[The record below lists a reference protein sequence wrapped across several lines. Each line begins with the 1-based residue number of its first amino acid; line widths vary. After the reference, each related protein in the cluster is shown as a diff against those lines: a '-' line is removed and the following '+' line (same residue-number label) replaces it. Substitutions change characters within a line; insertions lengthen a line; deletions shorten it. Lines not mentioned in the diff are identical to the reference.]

1 MTEFV
6 DDGLL
11 KDFFDE
17 AYSQI
22 ELIEKNLLKLEKN
35 SKDKEAI
42 NELFRATHTLKG
54 GSATVQ
60 MDEIT
65 DFTHLLEDTLDEI
78 REGKIKINSNITDI
92 LLNAL
97 DIIKNM
103 INFRNRGKKFKKD
116 YSSIINDL
124 KKITEKKE
132 EDKKTDKKTKK
143 TKDNVASKNLL
154 EDKKF
159 KLNEYDFLEIIDANI
174 DNLPVYKILVIIDD
188 SNPMRTVSGIQIF
201 TSLRDIALVLKT
213 IPDFDEIY
221 SDNFY
226 KEIMYIIATNLP
238 LNKIKEYLI
247 IPDTTKDIFIERLNL
262 DNYSKS
268 NIVDK
273 VEKKDDKNID
283 EEFDETSGDDVEES
297 EEDNL
302 ENVSDKEEFLDK
314 FLSDKNKTETEQ
326 KNISSS
332 IIRVDSS
339 RIDILLNL
347 VSEIVINKAAYNQ
360 IGSELLDYFESYS
373 IKFNEFK
380 DNLKQFFENTS
391 QLLNKAESSELLNN
405 LKNYYQ
411 DLDNLFN
418 PTLSQLKLILNHFKS
433 TNQSLDRI
441 SNLLQEGVMK
451 VRMVPLK
458 HIFNRFPRLVR
469 DLSRRLN
476 KKIDMVINGEDTEVD
491 KAMIDYLSDPLIHI
505 IRNSIDHGFENEA
518 ERKSLNK
525 NPVGKL
531 ELSANSEGNIINI
544 FISDD
549 GRGLNLEKIRK
560 KAIKNQLISPDI
572 ILKDQDAYNLI
583 FEPGFSTADEI
594 TSVSGRGVGLDVVKK
609 NIEKLNGSIRVD
621 SVKDK
626 GTKFN
631 IKIPLTLAIIQGLMI
646 EVSNE
651 TYVIPISSVLE
662 SIKINLDEIKSI
674 DNYEVLN
681 VRNEVI
687 SLLRLNRLF
696 KLKENDDKNFYFVVI
711 VGNEVKKIGIIVDN
725 VIGEEDIV
733 IKPLKDK
740 YTNTPG
746 IGGAT
751 ILGNGR
757 VSLILNI
764 SQIIDLG
771 LKMEEAMHIT

>member
-1 MTEFV
+1 MPEFI

-17 AYSQI
+17 AYTQI
-22 ELIEKNLLKLEKN
+22 ELIEANLLKLEKN
-35 SKDKEAI
+35 SKNKDAI

-65 DFTHLLEDTLDEI
+65 DFTHLLEDILDEI
-78 REGKIKINSNITDI
+78 REGNIKINANIIDI

-103 INFRNRGKKFKKD
+103 INSRNKGKIYKKD
-116 YSSIINDL
+116 YSLIIKNL
-124 KKITEKKE
+124 KRIRDKKDKEKKS
-132 EDKKTDKKTKK
+132 DKKTKK
-143 TKDNVASKNLL
+143 NKEKIVGHNIFN
-154 EDKKF
+154 DKKF
-159 KLNEYDFLEIIDANI
+159 KLSEYDILEIIDANI
-174 DNLPVYKILVIIDD
+174 SNLPIYKILVIIDD
-188 SNPMRTVSGIQIF
+188 TNPMRTVSGIQIF
-201 TSLRDIALVLKT
+201 TSLRDIGLVLKT

-226 KEIMYIIATNLP
+226 REIMYIIATNLSI
-238 LNKIKEYLI
+238 NKIKEYLI
-247 IPDTTKDIFIERLNL
+247 MPDTTKDIFIEKLNL
-262 DNYSKS
+262 ESYSKD
-268 NIVDK
+268 NISHSKNNQKDK
-273 VEKKDDKNID
+273 SKNNKEK
-283 EEFDETSGDDVEES
+283 E
-297 EEDNL
+297 EEDTTE
-302 ENVSDKEEFLDK
+302 ENEIEDIEDMIDKEEFLDK
-314 FLSDKNKTETEQ
+314 FLSDKEKIDKEQ

-332 IIRVDSS
+332 IIRVDSI

-360 IGSELLDYFESYS
+360 IGSELIEFFESYL
-373 IKFNEFK
+373 IRLNEYK
-380 DNLKQFFENTS
+380 DNLKHFFEKTV
-391 QLLNKAESSELLNN
+391 QLSHIDEENELLNEI
-405 LKNYYQ
+405 KDNYQ
-411 DLDNLFN
+411 NLDNLFN
-418 PTLSQLKLILNHFKS
+418 PTLSQLKLILNRFKS

-458 HIFNRFPRLVR
+458 QIFNRFPRLVR

-476 KKIDMVINGEDTEVD
+476 KKIDIIIKGEDTEVD

-505 IRNSIDHGFENEA
+505 IRNSIDHGFENEV
-518 ERKSLNK
+518 ERKSKNK

-549 GRGLNLEKIRK
+549 GRGLDLDKIRK
-560 KAIKNQLISPDI
+560 KAIKNQLITPDT
-572 ILKDQDAYNLI
+572 ILKDQEAYNLI
-583 FEPGFSTADEI
+583 FEPGFSTAEEI

-621 SVKDK
+621 SIEGK

-651 TYVIPISSVLE
+651 MYVIPISSVLE
-662 SIKINLDEIKSI
+662 TLKINPDEIKSI

-687 SLLRLNRLF
+687 SLLRLNKLF
-696 KLKENDDKNFYFVVI
+696 KLEETNNKDFYFVVI
-711 VGNEVKKIGIIVDN
+711 VGSEVKKIGIIVDN

-751 ILGNGR
+751 ILGNGS
-757 VSLILNI
+757 VSLILNV

-771 LKMEEAMHIT
+771 LKMEDAMHIT